1 MKKLQ
6 VLAIC
11 MVILVSFVIT
21 SCGSGSSGSGTTA
34 NTIENASSSE
44 ATTAAPATPD
54 ELRILSYFTAEYN
67 NYSKESQYTDWP
79 VLKEIEKRTN
89 TKITWEMYA
98 RDVYDTTVQTILAS
112 GSNLPDIIWQVQGAD
127 NLLLNDVTIDLAPYI
142 KGGKAPNLKKLFED
156 YPEAASFNSM
166 DDGRISSV
174 PYMIDD
180 VKDNAFSISMKKSW
194 LDALQLQVPTTIDEF
209 TNVLTAFRDKDPN
222 GNGKKDEIPFMTRNF
237 NWFKYFGPSFG
248 IKSNT
253 DDWYFYADDNNKV
266 YCTATTPEYKNYIS
280 WINMLYNEKLVNR
293 SALETP
299 DAVSDIVAALTDKT
313 NPFVGTILWNSYN
326 VMYSW
331 NKEPFGGFVSVLPP
345 KGPGVAKVEASPRS
359 AANGNM
365 VVTKASK
372 NPDAAVRYID
382 FNYSEEGIT
391 LSGYGIENDSYKI
404 VDGKKVMTDKLK
416 TNTTGN
422 PDWYMPEGY
431 GIKTHMTVYEWD
443 PWGQVVGWKDENY
456 KDNDAIVSLF
466 TAKPFFWKNFRVNS
480 AERVIRDN
488 MWPDIETY
496 IDENMLQFATGIKP
510 MTEWDAFTKELT
522 EKYKINEIIEGY
534 IQPAYDR
541 YLKDI
546 ENLKK

>member
-11 MVILVSFVIT
+11 MVILMSFIVT
-21 SCGSGSSGSGTTA
+21 SCGSGVSNESKGLESTAGTG
-34 NTIENASSSE
+34 ENATSQ
-44 ATTAAPATPD
+44 ATEPAAPD
-54 ELRILSYFTAEYN
+54 ELRILSYFSAEYN
-67 NYSKESQYTDWP
+67 NYSKESKYTDWP
-79 VLKEIEKRTN
+79 VLKEIEKKTN
-89 TKITWEMYA
+89 TKIIWEMYA
-98 RDVYDTTVQTILAS
+98 GDVYATTVQTILAS
-112 GSNLPDIIWQVQGAD
+112 GSGLPDIIWNVEEAD

-142 KGGKAPNLKKLFED
+142 KGGKAPNLLKLFND

-166 DDGRISSV
+166 DDGRIAAV
-174 PYMIDD
+174 PHYIDA
-180 VKDNAFSISMKKSW
+180 VKDNVYSIGMKKEW
-194 LDALQLQVPTTIDEF
+194 LDKAQLQIPSTIDEF
-209 TNVLTAFRDKDPN
+209 NNILIAFRDKDPN
-222 GNGKKDEIPFMTRNF
+222 GNEKKDEIPFMTRRF
-237 NWFKYFGPSFG
+237 DWFRYFGPSFG
-248 IKSNT
+248 IKSNN
-253 DDWYFYADDNNKV
+253 DDWYFYADDKNKV
-266 YCTATTPEYKNYIS
+266 YCTVATPEYKNYIT

-299 DAVSDIVAALTDKT
+299 DAVGDIVAAMKDKT
-313 NPFVGTILWNSYN
+313 VGSILWNSYN
-326 VMYSW
+326 VLPGWNEAYS
-331 NKEPFGGFVSVLPP
+331 NGFVNVLPP
-345 KGPGVAKVEASPRS
+345 KGPGVAKVEASARS
-359 AANGNM
+359 AASGSM

-404 VDGKKVMTDKLK
+404 VDGKKIMTDKLK

-443 PWGQVVGWKDENY
+443 PWGQMVGWTETSY
-456 KDNDAIVSLF
+456 KDNAAIASLF
-466 TAKPFFWKNFRVNS
+466 TAKPFFWKNFRIINS
-480 AERVIRDN
+480 ERVIRDN
-488 MWPDIETY
+488 MWTDVKTFIE
-496 IDENMLQFATGIKP
+496 ENLLKFATGIRP
-510 MTEWDAFTKELT
+510 LSEWDAFTTELAD
-522 EKYKINEIIEGY
+522 KYKVGEIIEGY